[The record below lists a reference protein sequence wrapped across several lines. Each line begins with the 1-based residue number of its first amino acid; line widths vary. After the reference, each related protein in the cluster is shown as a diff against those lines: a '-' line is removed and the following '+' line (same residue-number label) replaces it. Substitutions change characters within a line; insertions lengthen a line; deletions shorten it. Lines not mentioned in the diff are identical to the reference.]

1 MLGGSEGVDVSQV
14 LEDLDCGNT
23 VQSHC
28 PPHAKRQ
35 TEVGGGR
42 VKGPGRGDGH
52 LPCLGDASMMIILN
66 LEEDESQQ
74 HAHIVQCADRW
85 SISTAEQGPPVHGRA
100 GRYRTRT
107 CS

>member
-52 LPCLGDASMMIILN
+52 LPSLSRGCQHDDNPELG
-66 LEEDESQQ
+66 
-74 HAHIVQCADRW
+74 R
-85 SISTAEQGPPVHGRA
+85 G
-100 GRYRTRT
+100 
-107 CS
+107 